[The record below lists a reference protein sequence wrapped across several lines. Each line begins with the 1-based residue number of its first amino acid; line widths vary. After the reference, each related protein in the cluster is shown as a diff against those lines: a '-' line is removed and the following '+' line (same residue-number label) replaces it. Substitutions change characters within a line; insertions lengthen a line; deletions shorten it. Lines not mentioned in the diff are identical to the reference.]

1 MPELRAQDGRMAGV
15 RDRIEVIEEA
25 PGATQQRVV
34 LQSLERLSDP
44 RPWLVVGH
52 RGETVACRRRAPDAI
67 DHHGRKD
74 AYTSRR
80 TTGNREPQ
88 LAKESHVS
96 SYDLESD
103 VPKQPEVVSE
113 DVRRAVFGRTM
124 GLVAGTV
131 GACAIGAWAGQDLSF
146 GWAIA
151 FYIAGFAA
159 LIGLNFTRGKSPN
172 LAVTLLF
179 AMGALLGL
187 GIGPTINA
195 YVEAFGASLVAQAA
209 GATALFIGGFGAWG
223 YATRRDLAPLA
234 RIAFWALLALIV
246 FGIVSIF
253 ISIPSGQLIWCI
265 AGLAIFAV
273 FTMYDFQRLKSAHP
287 DDAVYLAASIFL
299 DVLNVFLFMLQLL
312 GMSRD

>member
-1 MPELRAQDGRMAGV
+1 M
-15 RDRIEVIEEA
+15 
-25 PGATQQRVV
+25 
-34 LQSLERLSDP
+34 
-44 RPWLVVGH
+44 
-52 RGETVACRRRAPDAI
+52 
-67 DHHGRKD
+67 
-74 AYTSRR
+74 
-80 TTGNREPQ
+80 
-88 LAKESHVS
+88 S

-103 VPKQPEVVSE
+103 VPGQPEVVSE

-131 GACAIGAWAGQDLSF
+131 GACAVGAWAGQELSF

-151 FYIAGFAA
+151 FFIAGFAA
-159 LIGLNFTRGKSPN
+159 LIGLNFTRGKSPT

-179 AMGALLGL
+179 GMGALLGL

-195 YVEAFGASLVAQAA
+195 YVEAFGAGLVAQAA

-253 ISIPSGQLIWCI
+253 VSIPSGQLIWCI

-273 FTMYDFQRLKSAHP
+273 FTMFDFQRLKSAHP
-287 DDAVYLAASIFL
+287 DDAVYLAASIFI
-299 DVLNVFLFMLQLL
+299 DVLNVFLLMLQLL